1 MRLPRNILVPTDFSD
16 SAEKALDYAVALA
29 AKLDATVHVLHVV
42 GVAQFGAE
50 FGITVT
56 TSMVDNVL
64 RDAKRQLDVLVVARR
79 SKVAIGPPRLE
90 TGDARMMIDAVAS
103 EVSADLIVMA
113 THGRRGMSRIL
124 LGSVA
129 ESVSRTSRCPVLLV
143 RAEAVP

>member
-16 SAEKALDYAVALA
+16 SADKALDYAVELG
-29 AKLDATVHVLHVV
+29 AKLDAKVHVLHVV

-56 TSMVDNVL
+56 SSMVDNVL
-64 RDAKRQLDVLVVARR
+64 RDAKQQLDALVAARR
-79 SKVAIGPPRLE
+79 SKGAFGPTRLE
-90 TGDARMMIDAVAS
+90 TGDARLLIDATAS
-103 EVSADLIVMA
+103 EVGADLIVMA
-113 THGRRGMSRIL
+113 THGRRGVSRLL

-129 ESVSRTSRCPVLLV
+129 ESISRTSRCPVLLV